1 MSAVIGGNAVVRC
14 NWYRLSVVSLTAGL
28 NSVPITESFSVMSC
42 ESSIGNVSGYYRNLG
57 SLRAAVRAAVITAR
71 PAKRRSVSDSD
82 VIVVGSAFI
91 LPLELGLFACVATI
105 GQSVRLA

>member
-1 MSAVIGGNAVVRC
+1 MSAVIGGNATVRC

-57 SLRAAVRAAVITAR
+57 SLRAAVITAR

-82 VIVVGSAFI
+82 VIVAGSAFI

-105 GQSVRLA
+105 GQSVRQ